1 METNE
6 LGNRNSFK
14 KSTIRKRYG
23 TDKGNETSN
32 DNLLQLNGKKLN
44 YHLKKKTIKTGKVRM
59 KRITASIQ
67 QRIFLYFFKSISSIA
82 EKAELH
88 SAFGNFITYN
98 LQLNKS

>member
-1 METNE
+1 
-6 LGNRNSFK
+6 
-14 KSTIRKRYG
+14 
-23 TDKGNETSN
+23 
-32 DNLLQLNGKKLN
+32 
-44 YHLKKKTIKTGKVRM
+44 M

-98 LQLNKS
+98 LQLNKSLTIYYYVI